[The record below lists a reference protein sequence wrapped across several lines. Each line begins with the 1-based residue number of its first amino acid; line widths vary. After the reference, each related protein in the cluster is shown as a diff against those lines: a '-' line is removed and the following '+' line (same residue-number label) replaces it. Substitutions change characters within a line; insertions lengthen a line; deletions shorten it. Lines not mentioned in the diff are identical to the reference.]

1 MKAASGWIRVAAAM
15 VFLLAGAQSEAG
27 SATLTPQSKHNISNN
42 FTPEF
47 YEASGL
53 GIAKNESKLWSVGD
67 ENDFA
72 MYKMELNGAAVSNAT
87 AGPASGVTAIQDA
100 SFEGVTY
107 APPLPGISDD
117 HYIYLVDE
125 NSSSVVPVNY
135 NTNKYNAP
143 IPLSGMAGYSS
154 IVCRGSSQ
162 TVEDAFDGAE
172 ADNIG
177 LEGITWNSHLSSFF
191 LLKEKNPGLLIQVS
205 ADLRTIRACQ
215 TLTYNNADYSD
226 VSYDS
231 VRRKY
236 WIVSD
241 EGRSLALYDWS
252 SASAVQQWGL
262 GYDGGEGVAYNP
274 ATSQLFIAT
283 DNGGGQT
290 SYLYVYKVQ

>member
-1 MKAASGWIRVAAAM
+1 MKAASGWLRVVAAM
-15 VFLLAGAQSEAG
+15 VFLVMGAQSEAG
-27 SATLTPQSKHNISNN
+27 SATLTFQSKHNISNN
-42 FTPEF
+42 FNPEF

-67 ENDFA
+67 ENNFT
-72 MYKMELNGAAVSNAT
+72 MYKMELNGAAVSDNT
-87 AGPASGVTAIQDA
+87 AVPGTSVTLMNA

-135 NTNKYNAP
+135 NTNEYRAP
-143 IPLSGMAGYSS
+143 ISLSGMSGYSS
-154 IVCRGSSQ
+154 VGCQGSSD
-162 TVEDAFDGAE
+162 TVEEAFDGAE
-172 ADNIG
+172 AGNIG

-191 LLKEKNPGLLIQVS
+191 LLKEKSPGLLIQVS

-215 TLTYNNADYSD
+215 KLTYSGADYSD
-226 VSYDS
+226 VSYDP

-241 EGRSLALYDWS
+241 EGRSVALYDWS

-262 GYDGGEGVAYNP
+262 GYAGGEGVAYNP